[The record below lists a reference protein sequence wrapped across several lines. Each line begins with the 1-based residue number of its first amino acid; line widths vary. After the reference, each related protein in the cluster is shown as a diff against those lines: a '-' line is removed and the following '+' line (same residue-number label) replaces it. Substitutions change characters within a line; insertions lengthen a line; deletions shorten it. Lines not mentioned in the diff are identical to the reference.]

1 MIMENAGNESALRLR
16 NLGGS
21 LAFLLL
27 AILIALGMAFSTLK
41 YSGQT
46 EQSLKQSQAQL
57 AESRGRLARAR
68 EDEQEIRAKIERY
81 REIIEQQRTQP
92 ERRLDWV
99 ETLRNIKEKRRLLG
113 MEYEIAP
120 QRPLD
125 AKVVVSGGYSFLVSP
140 MKLDMM
146 LLHENDLLGLFADLA
161 AQVPALVSVRHCTIE
176 RLPGVPQQTQAAL
189 LRAKCEVDW
198 ITLQEKI

>member
-1 MIMENAGNESALRLR
+1 MDNAGYESALSLR

-27 AILIALGMAFSTLK
+27 ALLFAGGLAFGVIGYGEQARQSLRQAQV
-41 YSGQT
+41 GQT
-46 EQSLKQSQAQL
+46 E
-57 AESRGRLARAR
+57 SRYRLARAQ
-68 EDEQEIRAKIERY
+68 EDEQEIRAKIDRY
-81 REIIEQQRTQP
+81 REIIERGRTQP

-113 MEYEIAP
+113 MDYEIAP

-125 AKVVVSGGYSFLVSP
+125 PKLVVSGGYSFLVSP
-140 MKLDMM
+140 MKLDML
-146 LLHENDLLGLFADLA
+146 LLHENDLLGLLADLQ
-161 AQVPALVSVRHCTIE
+161 AQIPALISTRQCTIE
-176 RLPGVPQQTQAAL
+176 RQPNAQQAQQPAQ
-189 LRAKCEVDW
+189 LRAQCELDW